1 MNVHPFRLCLSFI
14 FYFLE
19 LIKLGNCCA
28 LVKRRKTNF
37 INLIPITRA
46 ILSCLLAT
54 LSIGLS
60 SKGSYSYNSNEG
72 KKREKKSK
80 KKDSL

>member
-28 LVKRRKTNF
+28 LVKKKKNEFYQFDSNYSSNF
-37 INLIPITRA
+37 IMP
-46 ILSCLLAT
+46 
-54 LSIGLS
+54 S
-60 SKGSYSYNSNEG
+60 SDAFNRPLVE
-72 KKREKKSK
+72 R
-80 KKDSL
+80 